1 MINWK
6 RRNRVVTFAGMEP
19 ILRKFLAVLLGA
31 TLLTAATDQPV
42 EKGRPV
48 DRAKPADSAKPFVPV
63 FEENF
68 PDPFILRS
76 GNEFLAY
83 ATNADGGK
91 ANVQMARSVNLVEW
105 ELIRDG
111 DKLHDAMPV
120 LPPWARE
127 GFTWAPEVIK
137 LGDRYVLYFTAREA
151 ASGLQ
156 CVGVASGDNPKGPFS
171 STAAAPLVCQRELG
185 GTIDP
190 SMFRDA
196 DGQLYLYFKSDGN
209 NPRFLKPSQIFV
221 QRLSADGLTLEDEA
235 KPLIRNDQHWEWR
248 VVESP
253 TMVRNDDG
261 RYTLLFSAN
270 HFGWEN
276 DQRLS
281 NYAMGYARCD
291 SATGPC
297 VKARENPILH
307 SYNSKRAGCLSGP
320 GHQTV
325 FEVADKRFLVFHAW
339 SATKRCERSNKGRH
353 MYIAPLSWRGDTP
366 VIANSLRQSS
376 LKRKPTE

>member
-1 MINWK
+1 
-6 RRNRVVTFAGMEP
+6 MEP
-19 ILRKFLAVLLGA
+19 ILRKLLAVLLSA
-31 TLLTAATDQPV
+31 TLVTAAADKSAD
-42 EKGRPV
+42 KGNQ
-48 DRAKPADSAKPFVPV
+48 ADAAKPFVPV
-63 FEENF
+63 FEQNF

-91 ANVQMARSVNLVEW
+91 ANVQMARSLNLVDW
-105 ELIRDG
+105 ELIRTG
-111 DKLHDAMPV
+111 DKLHDAMPT
-120 LPPWARE
+120 LPQWARE

-137 LGDRYVLYFTAREA
+137 LGERYVLYFTAREA
-151 ASGLQ
+151 ASGFQ
-156 CVGVASGDNPKGPFS
+156 CVGVATSDNPMGPFA
-171 STAAAPLVCQRELG
+171 STATAPLVCQRELG

-209 NPRFLKPSQIFV
+209 NPKTLKPSQIFV
-221 QRLSADGLTLEDEA
+221 QRLSADGLTLEGEA
-235 KPLIRNDQHWEWR
+235 KPLIRNDKHWEWR

-281 NYAMGYARCD
+281 NYAMGYARCE

-297 VKARENPILH
+297 VKAAENPVLH
-307 SYNSKRAGCLSGP
+307 SYSTKREGCLSGP

-325 FEVADKRFLVFHAW
+325 FEAAGKRFLVFHAW
-339 SATKRCERSNKGRH
+339 SATNRCERANKGRY
-353 MYIAPLSWRGDTP
+353 MYIAPLWWQGDTP
-366 VIANSLRQSS
+366 VIGQSV
-376 LKRKPTE
+376 RRR

>member
-1 MINWK
+1 M
-6 RRNRVVTFAGMEP
+6 
-19 ILRKFLAVLLGA
+19 LRKLLAVLLGA
-31 TLLTAATDQPV
+31 TLLTAAADEPV
-42 EKGRPV
+42 R
-48 DRAKPADSAKPFVPV
+48 PFVPV
-63 FEENF
+63 FEVNF
-68 PDPFILRS
+68 PDPFVMRS

-83 ATNADGGK
+83 ATNAEAGQ

-111 DKLHDAMPV
+111 ARLHDAMPV
-120 LPPWARE
+120 LPKWARE

-137 LGDRYVLYFTAREA
+137 LGARYVLYFTAREA
-151 ASGLQ
+151 VSGYQ
-156 CVGVASGDNPKGPFS
+156 CVGVASSDNPLGPFTS
-171 STAAAPLVCQRELG
+171 PGDAPLICQRDLG

-190 SMFRDA
+190 SAFRDA

-209 NPRFLKPSQIFV
+209 NPRALKPSQIFV
-221 QRLSADGLTLEDEA
+221 QRLSADGLKLEGEA
-235 KPLIRNDQHWEWR
+235 RPLIRNDKHWEWR

-253 TMVRNDDG
+253 TMVQSGEG
-261 RYTLLFSAN
+261 RYTLLYSAN

-281 NYAMGYARCD
+281 NYAMGYARCA

-297 VKARENPILH
+297 VKAAENPVLH
-307 SYNSKRAGCLSGP
+307 SYSTAREGCLSGP

-325 FEVADKRFLVFHAW
+325 FEVGGKRFLVFHAW
-339 SATKRCERSNKGRH
+339 SANGRCERANKGRY
-353 MYIAPLSWRGDTP
+353 MYIAPLGWRGDTP